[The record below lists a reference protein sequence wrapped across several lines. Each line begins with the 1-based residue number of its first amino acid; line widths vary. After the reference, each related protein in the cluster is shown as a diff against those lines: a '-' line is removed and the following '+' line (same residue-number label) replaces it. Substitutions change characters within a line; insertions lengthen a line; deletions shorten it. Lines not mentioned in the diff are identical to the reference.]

1 MSRMAEID
9 LEIRSMLDEGLRP
22 FTIANLLGVP
32 LQMIYDVLDED
43 TENEVPTDEYDES
56 MDGDFDTGNVR
67 YKARERYSFGVSDP
81 LAIYGS
87 PGA

>member
-43 TENEVPTDEYDES
+43 TENVAPTDEYDES
-56 MDGDFDTGNVR
+56 MDGDFDSGM
-67 YKARERYSFGVSDP
+67 ASAGFGTDED
-81 LAIYGS
+81 YGYY
-87 PGA
+87 GDE